1 MKKNVQNTKSSQSDF
16 ADNFKDVA
24 DMEDYLSSE
33 LFRID
38 RYVLCKMAKQLL
50 LNIFKK
56 VKEK

>member
-1 MKKNVQNTKSSQSDF
+1 
-16 ADNFKDVA
+16 
-24 DMEDYLSSE
+24 MEDYLSSE

-38 RYVLCKMAKQLL
+38 KYVLCKMAKQLL